1 MLIYCSS
8 PTSAMTSVKTT
19 QMIKLSARERK
30 NNRST
35 PNYGKKLKPNE
46 LNEHFND
53 WLIDSHFVPNCQF
66 VRKRNKITWPSI
78 PHQCQEHCNSRRQV
92 LASKWNQNQI
102 VRNNC
107 NYHSLIYAEYIHY
120 ETKKLIFLK
129 PAKNRD
135 TETHIL
141 YSQAGMRISVE
152 LLHSLRRGFMRVF
165 LQFYNNFYPSVP
177 WLLYSPCLPSL
188 LPSPSR
194 RSSHLPQQNN
204 TVALTTAP
212 SQPLL
217 SFSLWTT
224 WVGVC
229 INISLPS

>member
-1 MLIYCSS
+1 M
-8 PTSAMTSVKTT
+8 
-19 QMIKLSARERK
+19 
-30 NNRST
+30 
-35 PNYGKKLKPNE
+35 
-46 LNEHFND
+46 
-53 WLIDSHFVPNCQF
+53 PNCQF
-66 VRKRNKITWPSI
+66 VRKRNKITSTS
-78 PHQCQEHCNSRRQV
+78 HQCQEHCNSRRQV
-92 LASKWNQNQI
+92 LASKGNQNQI

-107 NYHSLIYAEYIHY
+107 NYHSLIYAEYIHH
-120 ETKKLIFLK
+120 ETKNIPFLK
-129 PAKNRD
+129 PAKNW
-135 TETHIL
+135 ETHIL

-165 LQFYNNFYPSVP
+165 LQFYNNFSPSVP

-194 RSSHLPQQNN
+194 RSSHLSQQNN

-217 SFSLWTT
+217 SFSLRTT